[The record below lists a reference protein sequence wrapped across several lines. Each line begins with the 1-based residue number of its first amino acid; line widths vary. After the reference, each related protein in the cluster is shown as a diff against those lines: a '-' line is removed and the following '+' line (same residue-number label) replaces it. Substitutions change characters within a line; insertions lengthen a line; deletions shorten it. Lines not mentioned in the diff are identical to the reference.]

1 MKISVVKI
9 SQLYFI
15 FSFAA
20 VIAAGT
26 LLLRIPYCLAGDR
39 ALSWLDAAFTATSAV
54 CVTGLLTVPVCELSW
69 PGQLIVLLLIQL
81 GGVGIMTLSASI
93 LLVLGRNLSYGG
105 TLIMATVTDRFS
117 MRGAESLFRIVLNF
131 TLFCEG
137 IGFLLLFPLFWLAE
151 GFVWYQA
158 LWHGLF
164 HAVSGFCN
172 AGISTLPAGMVG
184 VSAGTKLVVA
194 LLFICGGLGVYA
206 VYDLRVSMREHLQL
220 HAQSRLIFSWTVTL
234 LVGGTL
240 LLWGFQQIAGTPL
253 GWVDA
258 FFQSAACRTAGFN
271 SVPLE
276 SLNACSFIVVV
287 GLMLIGA
294 APGSTGGGMKLTTV
308 ALAAAGLY
316 STFKGADR
324 VILYKRMIPPEN
336 ILKAFV
342 LLFTYVLLVTV
353 GTLILYVVT
362 PCGVPWALFE
372 AASALGTV
380 GFSLENPQPLSAE
393 GKCLLIGFM
402 FLGRVGIFTF
412 FLFLLGRERPGKLI
426 YPEERIVMN

>member
-1 MKISVVKI
+1 MM
-9 SQLYFI
+9 
-15 FSFAA
+15 
-20 VIAAGT
+20 
-26 LLLRIPYCLAGDR
+26 P
-39 ALSWLDAAFTATSAV
+39 SAM
-54 CVTGLLTVPVCELSW
+54 L
-69 PGQLIVLLLIQL
+69 
-81 GGVGIMTLSASI
+81 
-93 LLVLGRNLSYGG
+93 
-105 TLIMATVTDRFS
+105 
-117 MRGAESLFRIVLNF
+117 
-131 TLFCEG
+131 
-137 IGFLLLFPLFWLAE
+137 
-151 GFVWYQA
+151 
-158 LWHGLF
+158 
-164 HAVSGFCN
+164 
-172 AGISTLPAGMVG
+172 
-184 VSAGTKLVVA
+184 
-194 LLFICGGLGVYA
+194 
-206 VYDLRVSMREHLQL
+206 
-220 HAQSRLIFSWTVTL
+220 
-234 LVGGTL
+234 
-240 LLWGFQQIAGTPL
+240 
-253 GWVDA
+253 
-258 FFQSAACRTAGFN
+258 
-271 SVPLE
+271 
-276 SLNACSFIVVV
+276 V